1 MKIRSL
7 ILAMIAFSAVTVHAE
22 PNGGRGVFSNPDNK
36 TRLALRISYQHTD
49 AVDQQINGLSD
60 ALGSGS
66 GFAFGP
72 SVDIPLWRNLS
83 LDVGLGFFFNNYSIS
98 EKATSDSWMTA
109 AKGYDRLSIFGA
121 RLGVL
126 AGYRF
131 DFSDAFAIAIK
142 TGPQLSLG
150 FSTSAHSS
158 KQKNSPNLY
167 ALQGGYLNRAGVL
180 WAAGVEATL
189 WRHFL
194 VGATMSWG
202 LTNMSADKPNR
213 FKERIL
219 DVSVGYKF

>member
-121 RLGVL
+121 RSVSLL
-126 AGYRF
+126 ATALIFLMLLPLRLRP
-131 DFSDAFAIAIK
+131 DLSCRSDSQHRPIR
-142 TGPQLSLG
+142 Q
-150 FSTSAHSS
+150 
-158 KQKNSPNLY
+158 
-167 ALQGGYLNRAGVL
+167 NRKI
-180 WAAGVEATL
+180 
-189 WRHFL
+189 R
-194 VGATMSWG
+194 
-202 LTNMSADKPNR
+202 LTCMPCR
-213 FKERIL
+213 VVI
-219 DVSVGYKF
+219 